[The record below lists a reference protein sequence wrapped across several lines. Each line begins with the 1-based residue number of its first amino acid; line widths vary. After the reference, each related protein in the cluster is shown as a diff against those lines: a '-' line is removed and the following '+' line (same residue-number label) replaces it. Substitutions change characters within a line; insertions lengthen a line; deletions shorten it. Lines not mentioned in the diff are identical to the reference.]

1 MQAESPCGMWDLRSL
16 TRNWTC
22 IPCIERWIL
31 NHWSNQGSPSILI
44 PIPLYWRWTSLSFL
58 RMHLLSTSCVTDSCS
73 LTQPWKCLR
82 QMTQDP
88 ILGENLTSSSLWL
101 SEAQPS
107 LNFNHSAAV
116 LVATAGR
123 WRGAAPGFACVG
135 NSAGG
140 SYWQRPQSV
149 KDSGPSPSRLLA
161 CDKCKQ
167 TNHRLWAI
175 AWELYENKEEI

>member
-1 MQAESPCGMWDLRSL
+1 MWDLSSP
-16 TRNWTC
+16 TRTWTC
-22 IPCIERWIL
+22 IPCIGRWIL
-31 NHWSNQGSPSILI
+31 NHWATREVPLFLF

-58 RMHLLSTSCVTDSCS
+58 RMHLLSTSFVTDSCS
-73 LTQPWKCLR
+73 LTQQWKFLR
-82 QMTQDP
+82 QMTKNP
-88 ILGENLTSSSLWL
+88 ILGKNLTSSSLWL

-123 WRGAAPGFACVG
+123 WRGAAPGFVWEG
-135 NSAGG
+135 NSAGE
-140 SYWQRPQSV
+140 SYWQRLQSV

-167 TNHRLWAI
+167 TNHRLWMI